1 MPVNTFSKLQGQ
13 VLDLIKFELI
23 TDFELKNL
31 WRFILTNQTFIYKG
45 LLLLGSSFLVVY
57 LFPKGGTFNMN
68 SKKVNLGSI
77 PHFMHPLIFRF

>member
-45 LLLLGSSFLVVY
+45 LLLLGSSFFSCL
-57 LFPKGGTFNMN
+57 
-68 SKKVNLGSI
+68 
-77 PHFMHPLIFRF
+77 LIS